1 MAEPAKRHSVK
12 ELADLAL
19 EIAVL
24 AVFNRSRPPR
34 GRKSVAGTGPSA
46 HPRRTSGEAKER
58 NGERGEESKRIH
70 QEQERAGI
78 MSTNDKQET
87 HQLAPEFLE
96 MLVCPM
102 GKEDLRL
109 ENDTLTC
116 TRCGPVFRIEDGIPI
131 LLIEEAKLPESAA
144 SIEELPC
151 QTEGSNKDKK
161 PEA

>member
-1 MAEPAKRHSVK
+1 
-12 ELADLAL
+12 
-19 EIAVL
+19 
-24 AVFNRSRPPR
+24 
-34 GRKSVAGTGPSA
+34 
-46 HPRRTSGEAKER
+46 
-58 NGERGEESKRIH
+58 
-70 QEQERAGI
+70 

-109 ENDTLTC
+109 ENDTLIC

-131 LLIEEAKLPESAA
+131 LLIEEAKLPESAS

-151 QTEGSNKDKK
+151 QAKESNEDKQ

>member
-1 MAEPAKRHSVK
+1 
-12 ELADLAL
+12 
-19 EIAVL
+19 
-24 AVFNRSRPPR
+24 
-34 GRKSVAGTGPSA
+34 
-46 HPRRTSGEAKER
+46 
-58 NGERGEESKRIH
+58 
-70 QEQERAGI
+70 

-109 ENDTLTC
+109 ENDTLIC

-131 LLIEEAKLPESAA
+131 LLIEEAKLPESAS

-151 QTEGSNKDKK
+151 QAEGSNEDKQ